1 MQQDIENVVEENKT
15 DVVKPKTNKVDY
27 LKLRSEHANNEITTN
42 LDALLDSKETTEKK
56 PKRKFKKVNKN
67 LEQENKQKNK
77 NILDEFDDI
86 TQEYLTYD
94 EDEEFDDDNNSYDE
108 FDDEYDN

>member
-1 MQQDIENVVEENKT
+1 MRVDI
-15 DVVKPKTNKVDY
+15 KPKTNKVDY
-27 LKLRSEHANNEITTN
+27 EKLRSEHANNEATTN
-42 LDALLDSKETTEKK
+42 LDALLETKETNDKK
-56 PKRKFKKVNKN
+56 PKKKFKKVNRIN
-67 LEQENKQKNK
+67 DQESKPKNK

-94 EDEEFDDDNNSYDE
+94 EDEDFDDESNSYDE